1 MNPVIDRALPL
12 WTEPVPADDA
22 EALAAFATVYTDPV
36 LVNGAPA
43 PLSELVRRARVL
55 QRAFSEL
62 HHEITADV
70 DSGDRCAMAFQ
81 LSGRHTGPLETALGP
96 VAATGRELRVT
107 GLDVL
112 VLRDGLVA
120 EAWAVADMLGLLL
133 AAGALKAAAA

>member
-1 MNPVIDRALPL
+1 MNPVIDRALRL
-12 WTEPVPADDA
+12 WVEPVPADDA

-36 LVNGAPA
+36 LVNGEPA
-43 PLSELVRRARVL
+43 PLSELVRRARAL

-70 DSGDRCAMAFQ
+70 DSADRCAMAFR
-81 LSGRHTGPLETALGP
+81 LSGRHTGPLETAIGP

-107 GLDVL
+107 GLDVF

-120 EAWAVADMLGLLL
+120 EVWAVADTLGLLI
-133 AAGALKAAAA
+133 AAGALTPAAA